1 MTSIDHMHAHFTC
14 TCMHHWHLIT
24 IATTEY
30 ASIPYFSG
38 RQYPKQKAERII
50 IMGKIG
56 NEMGLK

>member
-14 TCMHHWHLIT
+14 MCMHHWHLIT

-38 RQYPKQKAERII
+38 CQYPKQKAERTI
-50 IMGKIG
+50 IMVMKWD
-56 NEMGLK
+56 